1 MKSIMV
7 LFYIAMIGLI
17 CSAGG
22 FLMLQLG
29 FKPLIEN
36 YAMTYEDIVASG
48 VISIAASCLMIAI
61 ASMDTLE
68 KSLKK

>member
-1 MKSIMV
+1 MKAIWF
-7 LFYIAMIGLI
+7 LFYVAMMGLVI
-17 CSAGG
+17 SATG
-22 FLMLQLG
+22 FLMMQFG
-29 FKPLIEN
+29 FKPLIGS
-36 YAMTYEDIVASG
+36 YTPSYEDIVASG